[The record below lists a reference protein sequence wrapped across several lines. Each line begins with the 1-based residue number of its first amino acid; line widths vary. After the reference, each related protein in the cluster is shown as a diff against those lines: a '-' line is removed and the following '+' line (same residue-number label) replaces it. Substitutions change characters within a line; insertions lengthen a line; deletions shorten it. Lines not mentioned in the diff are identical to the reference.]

1 MKIEAIVQQDGITI
15 DADDDSVAI
24 AQRSSSDGGE
34 DRIWLYGRS
43 NLDLLIAALQK
54 AREGMTA

>member
-24 AQRSSSDGGE
+24 AQRSSCDGSE

-43 NLDLLIAALQK
+43 NLDLLIAALQQ